1 MKNIKLLILSMIL
14 LNMNFIFVNAEVK
27 GAADIY
33 KIRMHKLELCT
44 GHTAGNMDLV
54 ASSTTQCQGAVT
66 IGNSTA
72 GVEVDIASVSEGA
85 VAGNF
90 GDAMILPL
98 GETYTHARVTIN
110 RQMKLRTEEAINTTG
125 GGSVD
130 ECMTIATTDAMYDTG
145 EANDKYTH
153 KPVVAEGGN
162 SGASEEMTLY
172 VYNGQQAG
180 EGEDDTFR
188 LCQNASCD
196 TDSGSGWNYAAS
208 ASDLSSAIAMQ
219 TMRDESTDQLAL
231 IYALEAPYTV
241 ALISPQI
248 DMSFSTS
255 QAINA
260 KNEVS
265 NTFCSFAISEPTVTI
280 SIK

>member
-1 MKNIKLLILSMIL
+1 MIL

-72 GVEVDIASVSEGA
+72 GVEVDIASVSKGA

-90 GDAMILPL
+90 GDAMILPF

-110 RQMKLRTEEAINTTG
+110 RQMKLRTKEAINTTG

-219 TMRDESTDQLAL
+219 TMRDNSTDQIAL

-255 QAINA
+255 QAISA
-260 KNEVS
+260 KNEIS
-265 NTFCSFAISEPTVTI
+265 NAFCSFAISEPTVTI

>member
-1 MKNIKLLILSMIL
+1 MIL

-44 GHTAGNMDLV
+44 GHTPGNMDLV

-110 RQMKLRTEEAINTTG
+110 RQMKLRTKEAINTKG

-130 ECMTIATTDAMYDTG
+130 ECMTIATTDAMYVTD
-145 EANDKYTH
+145 EATDRYTH
-153 KPVVAEGGN
+153 KPVVEEGGS
-162 SGASEEMTLY
+162 SGGVSEEMTLY

-180 EGEDDTFR
+180 DDEDTYSV
-188 LCQNASCD
+188 CQDATC
-196 TDSGSGWNYAAS
+196 GSVEVTGWNYAAS

-265 NTFCSFAISEPTVTI
+265 NRFCSFAISEPTVTI

>member
-1 MKNIKLLILSMIL
+1 MIL

-72 GVEVDIASVSEGA
+72 GVEVDIASVDKGA

-130 ECMTIATTDAMYDTG
+130 ECMTIATTDAMYVTG
-145 EANDKYTH
+145 EVNDKYTH

-172 VYNGQQAG
+172 VYNGQQGG
-180 EGEDDTFR
+180 EGGDDTFR
-188 LCQNASCD
+188 LCQNATCD
-196 TDSGSGWNYAAS
+196 TDLGSGWNYAAS

>member
-1 MKNIKLLILSMIL
+1 MIL

-72 GVEVDIASVSEGA
+72 GVEVDIASVDKGA

-90 GDAMILPL
+90 GNAMILPL

-130 ECMTIATTDAMYDTG
+130 ECMTIATTDAMYKNDEET
-145 EANDKYTH
+145 DKYTH
-153 KPVVAEGGN
+153 KPVVQEGGN

-172 VYNGQQAG
+172 VYNGQQGG
-180 EGEDDTFR
+180 EGGDDTFR
-188 LCQNASCD
+188 LCQNAICD
-196 TDSGSGWNYAAS
+196 TDLGSGWNYAAS

-255 QAINA
+255 QAIMA

-265 NTFCSFAISEPTVTI
+265 NSFCSFAISEPTVTI

>member
-1 MKNIKLLILSMIL
+1 MIL

-130 ECMTIATTDAMYDTG
+130 ECMTIATTDAMYK
-145 EANDKYTH
+145 NDEETDRYTH
-153 KPVVAEGGN
+153 KPVVEEGGN
-162 SGASEEMTLY
+162 SEGASEEMTLY
-172 VYNGQQAG
+172 VYNGQQRG
-180 EGEDDTFR
+180 DGGDTYSV
-188 LCQNASCD
+188 CQDATCGSVNVTGWDYAS
-196 TDSGSGWNYAAS
+196 S

-219 TMRDESTDQLAL
+219 TMRERVSTDQLAL

-255 QAINA
+255 QAIMA

-265 NTFCSFAISEPTVTI
+265 NSFCSFAISEPTVTI